1 MTRLQARPPER
12 LSFLRNEKSEMPN
25 LRHSEIRAMATR
37 RAWQQGSEA
46 SGRLQ
51 HAGSHGRVESCGRAI
66 GDVDGP
72 APDIIAVYR
81 LQGAA
86 ENSLEAE

>member
-1 MTRLQARPPER
+1 
-12 LSFLRNEKSEMPN
+12 MP
-25 LRHSEIRAMATR
+25 
-37 RAWQQGSEA
+37 QGVCNTSVPTA
-46 SGRLQ
+46 VLKG
-51 HAGSHGRVESCGRAI
+51 GGRAI

-72 APDIIAVYR
+72 APDIIPVYR